1 MINPRIF
8 RPTQNFGLAK
18 WPRLCHSL
26 SSSPHQPP
34 LLAGFLPPLDNP
46 VRSLTSLFVAC
57 LLALASAHGQSAPTA
72 LDKTLQEGTRAY
84 ETRDFTK
91 AARLFAEVLAKAAAG
106 PQLEPVA
113 FFHAAALVESG
124 ETEPAI
130 KALLDFPKKYPAS
143 ARIKA
148 ASVLLARVYAK
159 SGRID
164 QALALLRPLENDPEL
179 RAEVLRAQI
188 VALRAAGRSD
198 EAAAVQQRL
207 LPTRR
212 TLTRPE
218 ALVAQQLL
226 ATQLNDPAGDLD
238 TARQTLLALWSA
250 GPVVDNLAAL
260 NTASLV
266 LGGRFLAANR
276 PEEALLLFQNTR
288 PRDEVLSAQ
297 RRRVDELTE
306 ALRLVVPGNAAAEST
321 KADLE
326 HRLAQA
332 KDALQRLTDTTD
344 FDRQVLLRLGFAYL
358 ALSRPW
364 EATLVFRTGLER
376 HGSTAEAPLFLY
388 GLVTARQLAGR
399 PAEAV
404 ALGRE
409 FFAKYPS
416 APERL
421 DVALAAGGA
430 ALDSGDI
437 AAAIT
442 FFSGV
447 TADKPAAPDPK
458 AEAAFLQ
465 LGHAYFAAGNWSA
478 ASAAYT
484 RFHEI
489 FPSSK
494 FAEDVDYRSALA
506 TLFGGDLKPA
516 RKQLEAYLEKYPQAK
531 YEPDARYRLAV
542 CAYGSQEWDRALKL
556 TADWQA
562 SFADNPQLGDVLA
575 LRGDVFRSTR
585 RPTEAVDAYR
595 LAVAS
600 AGNDQVLS
608 YALNEA
614 STLLEEQRDWPAL
627 AALFQD
633 TLAARPGHASSL
645 AWMNGIAKAR
655 ARLGQFDEAAS
666 SLVAFAKSDIAR
678 IDNDAVETTLSL
690 IAQLAA
696 RTKPAAGEAT
706 ADPPAPPAWEAELF
720 AGHSDLI
727 VQARQL
733 YFESEL
739 ARLRKRPA
747 EASALL
753 LRIGR
758 DFKSSELSAPLLALG
773 GEALLAAGQPDAAAP
788 HFEALLERYPLS
800 TQCDIAM
807 TGLGE
812 IALRSGDAARALS
825 WARDAQTKGGGA
837 HRAREAT
844 LLEGRSLLE
853 LGKLDE
859 AEALFTRVASTKE
872 WRGEATA
879 QSLFLLGSIAE
890 KRGDL
895 PKAIALHQRVFLSHQ
910 RYPEWVARAY
920 LASANAFSKLGRT
933 PEAVATLKEML
944 RSPRLADRPELA
956 EARTL
961 LASLETP

>member
-1 MINPRIF
+1 M
-8 RPTQNFGLAK
+8 
-18 WPRLCHSL
+18 
-26 SSSPHQPP
+26 
-34 LLAGFLPPLDNP
+34 
-46 VRSLTSLFVAC
+46 RSLTSLLIVC
-57 LLALASAHGQSAPTA
+57 LLTLASAYGQSAPTA

-91 AARLFAEVLAKAAAG
+91 AARLFAEVLAKAAPG

-113 FFHAAALVESG
+113 FFQAAALVESG
-124 ETEPAI
+124 EIEPAI

-143 ARIKA
+143 TRIKA

-164 QALALLRPLENDPEL
+164 EALSLLRPLENDHEL
-179 RAEVLRAQI
+179 RSEVLRAQI
-188 VALRAAGRSD
+188 VALRAAGRTD

-250 GPVVDNLAAL
+250 GSVVDNLAAL

-288 PRDEVLSAQ
+288 PRDEVLTAQ
-297 RRRVDELTE
+297 SRRVEELTE
-306 ALRLVVPGNAAAEST
+306 FLRLVVPGSASAEST
-321 KADLE
+321 KANLE
-326 HRLAQA
+326 QRIAQA
-332 KDALQRLTDTTD
+332 KDALQRLTDATD

-376 HGSTAEAPLFLY
+376 HGSSPEAPLFLY

-430 ALDSGDI
+430 ALESGDI

-458 AEAAFLQ
+458 AEVAFLQ

-478 ASAAYT
+478 ATAAYT
-484 RFHEI
+484 RFHET

-494 FAEDVDYRSALA
+494 YAEDVDYRSALA

-542 CAYGSQEWDRALKL
+542 CAYGSQEWERALKL

-562 SFADNPQLGDVLA
+562 AFSDNPQLGDVLA
-575 LRGDVFRSTR
+575 LRGDVFRSTN
-585 RPTEAVDAYR
+585 RPAEAVDAYR

-614 STLLEEQRDWPAL
+614 STLLEQQRDWPAL

-696 RTKPAAGEAT
+696 RTKPAAGGDAAPDST
-706 ADPPAPPAWEAELF
+706 PPSEPVWETELF

-727 VQARQL
+727 VQARRL

-773 GEALLAAGQPDAAAP
+773 GEALLAANQPDAAAP

-800 TQCDIAM
+800 NQRDIAM
-807 TGLGE
+807 NGLGE
-812 IALRSGDAARALS
+812 IALRSGDATRALS

-844 LLEGRSLLE
+844 LLEGRALLE

-933 PEAVATLKEML
+933 PEAVATLNEML
-944 RSPRLADRPELA
+944 RSPRLVGRPELA

>member
-1 MINPRIF
+1 M
-8 RPTQNFGLAK
+8 
-18 WPRLCHSL
+18 
-26 SSSPHQPP
+26 
-34 LLAGFLPPLDNP
+34 
-46 VRSLTSLFVAC
+46 
-57 LLALASAHGQSAPTA
+57 
-72 LDKTLQEGTRAY
+72 
-84 ETRDFTK
+84 
-91 AARLFAEVLAKAAAG
+91 
-106 PQLEPVA
+106 
-113 FFHAAALVESG
+113 
-124 ETEPAI
+124 
-130 KALLDFPKKYPAS
+130 
-143 ARIKA
+143 
-148 ASVLLARVYAK
+148 
-159 SGRID
+159 
-164 QALALLRPLENDPEL
+164 
-179 RAEVLRAQI
+179 
-188 VALRAAGRSD
+188 
-198 EAAAVQQRL
+198 
-207 LPTRR
+207 
-212 TLTRPE
+212 
-218 ALVAQQLL
+218 
-226 ATQLNDPAGDLD
+226 
-238 TARQTLLALWSA
+238 
-250 GPVVDNLAAL
+250 
-260 NTASLV
+260 
-266 LGGRFLAANR
+266 
-276 PEEALLLFQNTR
+276 
-288 PRDEVLSAQ
+288 
-297 RRRVDELTE
+297 
-306 ALRLVVPGNAAAEST
+306 
-321 KADLE
+321 
-326 HRLAQA
+326 
-332 KDALQRLTDTTD
+332 
-344 FDRQVLLRLGFAYL
+344 
-358 ALSRPW
+358 
-364 EATLVFRTGLER
+364 
-376 HGSTAEAPLFLY
+376 
-388 GLVTARQLAGR
+388 
-399 PAEAV
+399 
-404 ALGRE
+404 
-409 FFAKYPS
+409 
-416 APERL
+416 
-421 DVALAAGGA
+421 
-430 ALDSGDI
+430 
-437 AAAIT
+437 
-442 FFSGV
+442 

-458 AEAAFLQ
+458 AEVAFLQ

-478 ASAAYT
+478 ATAAYT
-484 RFHEI
+484 RFHET

-494 FAEDVDYRSALA
+494 YAEDVDYRSALA

-542 CAYGSQEWDRALKL
+542 CAYGSQEWERALKL

-562 SFADNPQLGDVLA
+562 AFSDNPQLGDVLA
-575 LRGDVFRSTR
+575 LRGDVFRSTN
-585 RPTEAVDAYR
+585 RPAEAVDAYR

-614 STLLEEQRDWPAL
+614 STLLEQQRDWPAL

-696 RTKPAAGEAT
+696 RTKPAAGGDAAPDST
-706 ADPPAPPAWEAELF
+706 PPSEPVWETELF

-727 VQARQL
+727 VQARRL

-773 GEALLAAGQPDAAAP
+773 GEALLAANQPDAAAP

-800 TQCDIAM
+800 NQRDIAM
-807 TGLGE
+807 NGLGE
-812 IALRSGDAARALS
+812 IALRSGDATRALS

-844 LLEGRSLLE
+844 LLEGRALLE

-933 PEAVATLKEML
+933 PEAVATLNEML
-944 RSPRLADRPELA
+944 RSPRLVGRPELA

>member
-1 MINPRIF
+1 M
-8 RPTQNFGLAK
+8 
-18 WPRLCHSL
+18 
-26 SSSPHQPP
+26 
-34 LLAGFLPPLDNP
+34 
-46 VRSLTSLFVAC
+46 RSLTSLLIVC
-57 LLALASAHGQSAPTA
+57 LLTLASAYGQSAPTA

-91 AARLFAEVLAKAAAG
+91 AARLFAEVLAKAAPG

-113 FFHAAALVESG
+113 FFQAAALVESG
-124 ETEPAI
+124 EIEPAI

-143 ARIKA
+143 TRIKA

-159 SGRID
+159 RGRID
-164 QALALLRPLENDPEL
+164 EALSLLRPLENDHEL

-188 VALRAAGRSD
+188 VALRAAGRTD

-250 GPVVDNLAAL
+250 GSVVDNLAAL

-288 PRDEVLSAQ
+288 PRDEVLTAQ
-297 RRRVDELTE
+297 SRRVEELTE
-306 ALRLVVPGNAAAEST
+306 FLRLVVPGSASAEST
-321 KADLE
+321 KANLE
-326 HRLAQA
+326 QRIAQA
-332 KDALQRLTDTTD
+332 KDALQRLTDATD

-376 HGSTAEAPLFLY
+376 HGSSPEAPLFLY

-430 ALDSGDI
+430 ALESGDI

-458 AEAAFLQ
+458 AEVAFLQ

-478 ASAAYT
+478 ATAAYT
-484 RFHEI
+484 RFHET

-494 FAEDVDYRSALA
+494 YAEDVDYRSALA

-542 CAYGSQEWDRALKL
+542 CAYGSQEWERALKL

-562 SFADNPQLGDVLA
+562 AFSDNPQLGDVLA
-575 LRGDVFRSTR
+575 LRGDVFRSTN
-585 RPTEAVDAYR
+585 RPAEAVDAYR

-614 STLLEEQRDWPAL
+614 STLLEQQRDWPAL

-696 RTKPAAGEAT
+696 RTKPAAGGDAAPDST
-706 ADPPAPPAWEAELF
+706 PPSEPVWETELF

-727 VQARQL
+727 VQARRL

-773 GEALLAAGQPDAAAP
+773 GEALLAANQPDAAAP

-800 TQCDIAM
+800 NQRDIAM
-807 TGLGE
+807 NGLGE
-812 IALRSGDAARALS
+812 IALRSGDATRALS

-844 LLEGRSLLE
+844 LLEGRALLE

-933 PEAVATLKEML
+933 PEAVATLNEML
-944 RSPRLADRPELA
+944 RSPRLVGRPELA

>member
-1 MINPRIF
+1 M
-8 RPTQNFGLAK
+8 
-18 WPRLCHSL
+18 
-26 SSSPHQPP
+26 
-34 LLAGFLPPLDNP
+34 
-46 VRSLTSLFVAC
+46 RSLTSLLIVC
-57 LLALASAHGQSAPTA
+57 LLTLASAYGQSAPTA

-91 AARLFAEVLAKAAAG
+91 AARLFAEVLAKAAPG

-113 FFHAAALVESG
+113 FFQAAALVESG
-124 ETEPAI
+124 EIEPAI

-143 ARIKA
+143 TRIKA

-164 QALALLRPLENDPEL
+164 EALSLLRPLENDHEL

-188 VALRAAGRSD
+188 VALRAAGRTD

-250 GPVVDNLAAL
+250 GSVVDNLAAL

-288 PRDEVLSAQ
+288 PRDEVLTAQ
-297 RRRVDELTE
+297 SRRVEELTE
-306 ALRLVVPGNAAAEST
+306 FLRLVVPGSASAEST
-321 KADLE
+321 KANLE
-326 HRLAQA
+326 QRIAQA
-332 KDALQRLTDTTD
+332 KDALQRLTDATD

-376 HGSTAEAPLFLY
+376 HGSSPEAPLFLY

-430 ALDSGDI
+430 ALESGDI

-458 AEAAFLQ
+458 AEVAFLQ

-478 ASAAYT
+478 ATAAYT
-484 RFHEI
+484 RFHET

-494 FAEDVDYRSALA
+494 YAEDVDYRSALA

-542 CAYGSQEWDRALKL
+542 CAYGSQEWERALKL

-562 SFADNPQLGDVLA
+562 AFSDNPQLGDVLA
-575 LRGDVFRSTR
+575 LRGDVFRSTN
-585 RPTEAVDAYR
+585 RPAEAVDAYR

-614 STLLEEQRDWPAL
+614 STLLEQQRDWPAL

-696 RTKPAAGEAT
+696 RTKPAAGGDAAPDST
-706 ADPPAPPAWEAELF
+706 PPSEPVWETELF

-727 VQARQL
+727 VQARRL

-773 GEALLAAGQPDAAAP
+773 GEALLAANQPDAAAP

-800 TQCDIAM
+800 NQRDIAM
-807 TGLGE
+807 NGLGE
-812 IALRSGDAARALS
+812 IALRSGDATRALS

-844 LLEGRSLLE
+844 LLEGRALLE

-933 PEAVATLKEML
+933 PEAVATLNEML
-944 RSPRLADRPELA
+944 RSPRLVGRPELA